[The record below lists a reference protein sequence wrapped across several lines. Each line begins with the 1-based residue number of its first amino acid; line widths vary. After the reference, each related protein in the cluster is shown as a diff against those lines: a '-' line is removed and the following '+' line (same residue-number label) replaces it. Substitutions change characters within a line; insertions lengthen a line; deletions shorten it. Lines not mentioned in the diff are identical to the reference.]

1 MIFLRSGLRSTQR
14 ILSKRTFTSC
24 PSLRNKEADTERK
37 YPLLSTI
44 SMTESLFFDM
54 LGAERTMQRFWK
66 KAGVK
71 EDKGNRIWGTGCQ
84 GMLTNCFDRY

>member
-14 ILSKRTFTSC
+14 ILNKRTFTSC
-24 PSLRNKEADTERK
+24 PSLRKEADTERK
-37 YPLLSTI
+37 HPFLPTI
-44 SMTESLFFDM
+44 LMTESLFFDM

-71 EDKGNRIWGTGCQ
+71 EDKGNRTWGTG
-84 GMLTNCFDRY
+84 MSRNAH